1 MKNILKKKIIL
12 NKDELQAF
20 QQKNFMPSRLVMEDP
35 VGWWQRLTPA
45 TRRVC
50 AYLIGLG
57 NRYEIFYPAQSYAL
71 SRAAKCTRRTV
82 YSALKR
88 LREDGVVDYKFM
100 YNTASYYKLTPWLY
114 RKEVR
119 QSLEKSIKACS
130 YIPLFIPFVLLTS
143 YYMAQATKMEDF
155 PCKKPTYKS
164 YVYSESICSK
174 KDSLFSKRSNESTK
188 NMGVRSQKTT
198 IDPRAVEWLT
208 PGVRQICK
216 VYPLSKAG
224 ALSLTVFP
232 DYVLDACLARSRDH
246 MHSIKLPFKDFY
258 ERCISYARQKNAIL
272 CWKRYYRLRDAYNFS
287 PEAYKIDYYRPFLA
301 QDPRCAY
308 IPPHMKRSSTASVP
322 LPTHKSPT
330 KGMMKTHR
338 AAQSRRFKEYIE
350 TLPSHIR
357 SNPEAHTAAHNAQKR
372 IEQAQTRPPQATTSR
387 AALEADIAHF
397 TKLIA
402 NPPAHVQD
410 NAWLLQLAHSS
421 LTSARKKLAT
431 LDKEQD
437 NE

>member
-12 NKDELQAF
+12 NKDELQVF
-20 QQKNFMPSRLVMEDP
+20 QQKNFMPAAHIMEDP

-100 YNTASYYKLTPWLY
+100 YNTAAYYKLTPWLY

-130 YIPLFIPFVLLTS
+130 YIPLFIPFVLMTS

-155 PCKKPTYKS
+155 PCKKLTYKR
-164 YVYSESICSK
+164 YIYSESICSK
-174 KDSLFSKRSNESTK
+174 KDYLFSKRSNVSTQTS
-188 NMGVRSQKTT
+188 GQKTT
-198 IDPRAVEWLT
+198 KRSIDPRAIEWLT

-246 MHSIKLPFKDFY
+246 THSIKFPFKDFY
-258 ERCISYARQKNAIL
+258 ERCISYARQKNALL
-272 CWKRYYRLRDAYNFS
+272 CWKRYYRLRDAYKLS
-287 PEAYKIDYYRPFLA
+287 PDAYKIDYYRPFLA
-301 QDPRCAY
+301 QDPRYAY
-308 IPPHMKRSSTASVP
+308 VPPHMKRPSTASSSV
-322 LPTHKSPT
+322 PTHKSPT
-330 KGMMKTHR
+330 KGMVDTYR
-338 AAQSRRFKEYIE
+338 AAHSRRFKEYIE
-350 TLPSHIR
+350 KLPTHIR
-357 SNPEAHTAAHNAQKR
+357 SNPDAYKAAKDAQQRMDK
-372 IEQAQTRPPQATTSR
+372 AQSRPLVTTPSR
-387 AALEADIAHF
+387 TQLEANIAHF
-397 TKLIA
+397 TKVIA
-402 NPPAHVQD
+402 NPPAHIRA
-410 NAWLLQLAHSS
+410 NAWLLELAHSS

-431 LDKEQD
+431 LDKEQT